1 MFHQV
6 RVPEC
11 DRSFLRFL
19 WWPDGDLSRAL
30 AEYQMTVH
38 LFGAVSSPACA
49 NCSLRK
55 TADDNVQHLSPD
67 VTNTIKRNFFV
78 DDCLKSLPS
87 VKDTIVHAN
96 ELCSLLQRGGFRLT
110 KWISSSRAVLESI
123 PVKEPAQEIKKLDL
137 QKDELPVERALGAQ
151 WRIEG
156 DTFGFAVNLQSKP
169 PTRRGILL
177 W

>member
-1 MFHQV
+1 MADIEAMFHQV

-19 WWPDGDLSRAL
+19 WWPDGDLSGAL

-49 NCSLRK
+49 NFAFRK
-55 TADDNVQHLSPD
+55 TADDNVQHFSSD
-67 VTNTIKRNFFV
+67 VTSTIKRNFCG

-87 VKDTIVHAN
+87 VKDAIAHVN

-110 KWISSSRAVLESI
+110 KWISSSREVLESI
-123 PVKEPAQEIKKLDL
+123 PLTERGQEIKKLDL
-137 QKDELPVERALGAQ
+137 QKDELPVERALGVQ
-151 WRIEG
+151 
-156 DTFGFAVNLQSKP
+156 
-169 PTRRGILL
+169 
-177 W
+177 